1 MRSVLELLCC
11 LRCNSRQSARKS
23 NVATIREILAYF
35 DTATE
40 DEHAT
45 INVFLYNTVIN
56 LLEMSQIEQPA
67 SRVRA
72 PLNCPL
78 IDRYALAELQTT
90 IKFLVSA
97 QPNGAVHSLRMPQL
111 PQITSE
117 PRVDASQPNLRNE
130 DPSNYLRYSLRQCSE
145 AQLELLLQ
153 LDCVKFWHEYLASAK
168 LGCLLPLDLP
178 DACTVSSGGRLRLAS
193 WNLNRFT
200 LAKARHPGFREIVC
214 LTILRANIAL
224 LVLQEVASLDVADVL
239 CAELN
244 SPTLPHVRQWVNQ
257 HSSSHVP
264 RWSVASSNQA
274 TGAMFRGREYV
285 LFLFN
290 TNAGIHIQRT
300 GLLEPSSTSQSPKS
314 FSRSPCPALCFVRSS
329 RIILVSVHL
338 KARGLRNSMID
349 RTVAEAKHL
358 ETLVQAFYDT
368 QPVHSHL
375 IIVGDF
381 NLNPSHEAFDGLRQ
395 RGFQSVLDGSQPT
408 TVSTAT
414 SNAVPTS
421 PTMNNCL
428 SSYCQTAYDNVW
440 LSPGLARDDNP
451 SQLIDAFYTG
461 SGGVISEGLR
471 HPLIPDDTGAGA
483 NGFVSDHCPI
493 WFDLQI
499 L

>member
-1 MRSVLELLCC
+1 MRSIFELLCC
-11 LRCNSRQSARKS
+11 LRCNSRHPARKS
-23 NVATIREILAYF
+23 NVATIREILTYF

-45 INVFLYNTVIN
+45 INVFLYNILIN
-56 LLEMSQIEQPA
+56 LMEMSQIEQA
-67 SRVRA
+67 TNRVRA
-72 PLNCPL
+72 PLKCPL

-90 IKFLVSA
+90 IKSLVSA
-97 QPNGAVHSLRMPQL
+97 QPYGAVQSLRIPQFSQL
-111 PQITSE
+111 TSE
-117 PRVDASQPNLRNE
+117 PRVGASQLNLRSE
-130 DPSNYLRYSLRQCSE
+130 DSSDLLRHSLRQCSQ

-153 LDCVKFWHEYLASAK
+153 LDCVKYWHEYLASTK
-168 LGCLLPLDLP
+168 LGCLFPLDLP
-178 DACTVSSGGRLRLAS
+178 DACTVSTGGRLRIAS

-214 LTILRANIAL
+214 LTILRANITL
-224 LVLQEVASLDVADVL
+224 LVLQEIASLDVADVL

-244 SPTLPHVRQWVNQ
+244 SPMLPHVRQWVGQ
-257 HSSSHVP
+257 HPPSHVP
-264 RWSVASSNQA
+264 RWSVATSNQA
-274 TGAMFRGREYV
+274 TGAMFRGREYA

-290 TNAGIHIQRT
+290 TTAGIRIQRT
-300 GLLEPSSTSQSPKS
+300 GLLESSSASQSSKL
-314 FSRSPCPALCFVRSS
+314 FSRSPCSALCFIRSS

-349 RTVAEAKHL
+349 RTVTEVKHL

-368 QPVHSHL
+368 QPENSHL

-381 NLNPSHEAFDGLRQ
+381 NLNPSDEAFDGLRQ
-395 RGFQSVLDGSQPT
+395 RGFQSVLDRNQTT
-408 TVSTAT
+408 TVSTT
-414 SNAVPTS
+414 TLGNVPASSTL
-421 PTMNNCL
+421 NCP
-428 SSYCQTAYDNVW
+428 SGSCQTAYDNVW
-440 LSPGLARDDNP
+440 LSPGLTRDDNP
-451 SQLIDAFYTG
+451 SHLVDAFYTG
-461 SGGVISEGLR
+461 NGGVISEGLR

>member
-1 MRSVLELLCC
+1 MRSIFELLCC
-11 LRCNSRQSARKS
+11 LRCNSRHPARKS

-45 INVFLYNTVIN
+45 INVFLYNTLIN
-56 LLEMSQIEQPA
+56 LMEMSQIEQA
-67 SRVRA
+67 TNRVRA
-72 PLNCPL
+72 PLMCPL

-90 IKFLVSA
+90 IKSLVSA
-97 QPNGAVHSLRMPQL
+97 RSYGAVQSLRMPQFSQL
-111 PQITSE
+111 TSE
-117 PRVDASQPNLRNE
+117 PRVDANQPNLRRE
-130 DPSNYLRYSLRQCSE
+130 GSSNPLRYSLRECSQT
-145 AQLELLLQ
+145 QLELLLQ
-153 LDCVKFWHEYLASAK
+153 LDCMKYWHEYLANTK
-168 LGCLLPLDLP
+168 LGCLPPLDLR
-178 DACTVSSGGRLRLAS
+178 DACTVSTGGCLRLAS

-224 LVLQEVASLDVADVL
+224 LVLQEIASLDVADML

-244 SPTLPHVRQWVNQ
+244 SPMLPHVRQWVSQ
-257 HSSSHVP
+257 HPPSHVP
-264 RWSVASSNQA
+264 RWCVATSNEA
-274 TGAMFRGREYV
+274 TGAMFRGREYA

-290 TNAGIHIQRT
+290 TTAGIHIQRT
-300 GLLEPSSTSQSPKS
+300 GLLESSNASQSSKL
-314 FSRSPCPALCFVRSS
+314 FSRSPCSALCFVRSS

-349 RTVAEAKHL
+349 RTVSEVEHL

-368 QPVHSHL
+368 QPVNTHL

-381 NLNPSHEAFDGLRQ
+381 NLNPLHEAFDGLRR
-395 RGFQSVLDGSQPT
+395 RGFLSVLDGSQST
-408 TVSTAT
+408 TVSTTT
-414 SNAVPTS
+414 SNTVPASSTI
-421 PTMNNCL
+421 NCP
-428 SSYCQTAYDNVW
+428 SSSCQTAYDNVW
-440 LSPGLARDDNP
+440 LSPGLTRGDNP
-451 SQLIDAFYTG
+451 SHLVDAFYTG
-461 SGGVISEGLR
+461 SGGVIGEGLR

-493 WFDLQI
+493 WFDLRI